1 MELYLDSADFQ
12 QIEQAANLG
21 ILDGITTN
29 PTLIAKEGRDF
40 ETVIREIS
48 QVVDGKIW
56 AEVIGTESD
65 TMVKEALRI
74 NGWAQNM
81 VVKLPM
87 GIEGLKAARTL
98 SGKDI
103 QTNMTLVYSISQ
115 AILAAKAG
123 VSYVSPYAGRVDDV
137 GWSGQEFIGDIASV
151 FAIQNLETRV
161 LAASVRSPQQV
172 VALAKSGV
180 DGVTVPYEVLIK
192 MTQHPMTD
200 VGLDQFLKDWDEAK
214 LGWKEDKEVKA

>member
-1 MELYLDSADFQ
+1 MELYLDSADIQ
-12 QIEQAANLG
+12 QIEQATKLG
-21 ILDGITTN
+21 ILDGVTTN

-48 QVVDGKIW
+48 EVVDGKIW

-65 TMVKEALRI
+65 TMIEEALRI

-87 GIEGLKAARTL
+87 GTEGLKAARTL
-98 SGKDI
+98 SSKGL
-103 QTNMTLVYSISQ
+103 QTNMTLVYSVSQ
-115 AILAAKAG
+115 AILAAKAS

-137 GWSGQEFIGDIASV
+137 GWSGEEFIGGIASV
-151 FAIQNLETRV
+151 FATQRLETRV

-192 MTQHPMTD
+192 MAHHPMTE
-200 VGLDQFLKDWDEAK
+200 VGLTQFLKDWDEAK
-214 LGWKEDKEVKA
+214 LGWKEAKEVKA